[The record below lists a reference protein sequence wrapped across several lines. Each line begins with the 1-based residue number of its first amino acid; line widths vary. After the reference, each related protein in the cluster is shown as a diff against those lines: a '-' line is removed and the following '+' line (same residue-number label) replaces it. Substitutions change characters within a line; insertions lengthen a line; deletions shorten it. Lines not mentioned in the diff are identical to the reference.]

1 MDLNCYPNSVSQLC
15 QSVKAGLIRALCT
28 EGLLTPSQRDELL
41 RRQRTAQN
49 GTAGADGFPM
59 PSVPSL

>member
-1 MDLNCYPNSVSQLC
+1 MDLNCCPNSVSQLYRHI
-15 QSVKAGLIRALCT
+15 KAGLIRTLCT

-49 GTAGADGFPM
+49 
-59 PSVPSL
+59 